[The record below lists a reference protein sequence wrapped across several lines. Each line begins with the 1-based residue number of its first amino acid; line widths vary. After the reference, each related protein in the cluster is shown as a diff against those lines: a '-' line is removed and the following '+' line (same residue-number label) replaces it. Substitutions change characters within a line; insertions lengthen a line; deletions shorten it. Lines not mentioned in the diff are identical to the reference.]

1 MSDVRIAARSKLRVA
16 LISVG
21 AAFFLTAAKAFVGV
35 WTGSLA
41 LLSEAAHSG
50 LDLFASLITALS
62 VRVAD
67 RPADPT
73 HHYGHG
79 KVESLSALFEA
90 LLLLSTCVWITW
102 HAVTRL
108 YVADA
113 KPFVNVYSFAVMLL
127 AIGIDLYRYNALMRT
142 ARKYHSQA
150 LEADALH
157 FYSDLLS
164 SCLVLAGLALVGLG
178 FPLADALAA
187 LLVAIWVGVLA
198 IRLAKKNLDILI
210 DRVPREYVEKIRRLV
225 LNSPGVLSLEQLRLR
240 RSGSSLFAD
249 LRIGMDRT
257 HTFEGTHR
265 AARELEEKLALEIPG
280 LDAVVHT
287 DPTAAPDE
295 ALDGGILNFIRTRGF
310 QAHHILM
317 HQQGETIA
325 VDLHLEV
332 DGALTVRQAH
342 DAASDL
348 EAEISRHFPSV
359 KTVRIHI
366 EEKGEPCPPQ
376 SPPYR
381 DKPEIVEKI
390 DAICAEI
397 VGQNRCHGIS
407 VAYDGDYVSASLH
420 CFFPGDLTVAE
431 AHRQAT
437 RFEEELRRRL
447 PVLHRVQIHSEP
459 IP

>member
-21 AAFFLTAAKAFVGV
+21 AAFFLTAAKAFVGL

-67 RPADPT
+67 RPADHT

-79 KVESLSALFEA
+79 KVESLSALLEA
-90 LLLLSTCVWITW
+90 LLLVATCVWITW

-108 YVADA
+108 TGEGAR
-113 KPFVNVYSFAVMLL
+113 PFVNAYSFAVMFL
-127 AIGIDLYRYNALMRT
+127 AIGIDLYRYNALMST

-164 SCLVLAGLALVGLG
+164 SSLVLIGLALVGLG
-178 FPLADALAA
+178 FHFADALAA
-187 LLVAIWVGVLA
+187 LLVAVWVGILA

-210 DRVPREYVEKIRRLV
+210 DRVPHEYVEKIRRLV

-249 LRIGMDRT
+249 LRVGMDRT
-257 HTFEGTHR
+257 LTFEGTHR
-265 AARELEEKLALEIPG
+265 AARELEEKLAREISG

-287 DPTAAPDE
+287 DPTVAPDE
-295 ALDGGILNFIRTRGF
+295 ALDGGILNFIRTLGF
-310 QAHHILM
+310 QAHHILI
-317 HQQGETIA
+317 HQHGEKLA
-325 VDLHLEV
+325 VDLHLEM

-342 DAASDL
+342 DAATGL
-348 EAEISRHFPSV
+348 EAEISRHFPGV
-359 KTVRIHI
+359 ETVRIHI
-366 EEKGEPCPPQ
+366 EEKGSPCPPEN
-376 SPPYR
+376 PALR
-381 DKPEIVEKI
+381 NRPEIKEEI
-390 DAICAEI
+390 ETICAEI
-397 VGQNRCHGIS
+397 VGRDRCHGITITQ
-407 VAYDGDYVSASLH
+407 DGDNVSASLH
-420 CFFPGDLTVAE
+420 CLFPGDLTVAE

-447 PVLHRVQIHSEP
+447 PILHRVQIHAEP
-459 IP
+459 MT